1 MARDGNR
8 TEWRTPG
15 NGIGARWLRFY
26 HAPRDS
32 RLLAPKRVPLL
43 GWTINL
49 GHPWGA
55 AAMLGIVLAI
65 GIAIVLKHGLA

>member
-8 TEWRTPG
+8 IEWRTPG
-15 NGIGARWLRFY
+15 NWIGLRWLRFY
-26 HAPRDS
+26 HAPRDN
-32 RLLAPKRVPLL
+32 RLLVPKRVPLL

-55 AAMLGIVLAI
+55 AVMLGIVLAI
-65 GIAIVLKHGLA
+65 GVAIAREHGLV